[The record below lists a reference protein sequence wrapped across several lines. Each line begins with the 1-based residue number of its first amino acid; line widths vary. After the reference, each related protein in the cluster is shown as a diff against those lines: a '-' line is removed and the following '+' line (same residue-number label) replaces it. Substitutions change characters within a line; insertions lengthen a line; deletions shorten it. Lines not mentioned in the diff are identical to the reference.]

1 MSECEYM
8 VDYLD
13 EMVDTV
19 DYALQSETGATKRKW
34 LRAQNMAAIVGTEMR
49 GVSKWRRA

>member
-13 EMVDTV
+13 EMVGTI
-19 DYALQSETGATKRKW
+19 DYALQSETEASCAEEVAESTTYG
-34 LRAQNMAAIVGTEMR
+34 
-49 GVSKWRRA
+49 